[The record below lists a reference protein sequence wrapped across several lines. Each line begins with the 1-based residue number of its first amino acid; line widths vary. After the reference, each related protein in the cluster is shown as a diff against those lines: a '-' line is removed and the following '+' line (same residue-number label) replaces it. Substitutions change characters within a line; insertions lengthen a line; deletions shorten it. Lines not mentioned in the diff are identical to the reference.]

1 MQVSTLGPLKFG
13 RRICAAAAFLYV
25 FIVGPSFAEPVDLE
39 LVIATDV
46 SRSVNVEEAT
56 LQRDG
61 VAQAFRSA
69 EVIEAI
75 ERGALGKIAVVY
87 VDWST
92 DYLNQV
98 VVDWQTIHDRVS
110 AAGFAEAL
118 IQAPPTWGR
127 RTSISSALILAA
139 ELMET
144 NEYEGTRRVIDISGD
159 GPNNFGLSLAPVR
172 EDTIAKGITINGLP
186 IIVTGAQFA
195 GRGYFPEVDKYYQ
208 RCVIGGS
215 GAFLVVAKGFEDFSA
230 AIRRKL
236 VLELSGLTP
245 EVLPPGETIP
255 SQTIHNRSLLIPVAA
270 APGGS
275 RSLPRTP
282 PNLPILRPPATREED
297 CDRWGSGF
305 GGYNDFG
312 RR

>member
-1 MQVSTLGPLKFG
+1 MLVSLLGPPKYGL
-13 RRICAAAAFLYV
+13 RLHAAAVLLLGLIAS
-25 FIVGPSFAEPVDLE
+25 PTFAEPVDLE

-69 EVIEAI
+69 EVIDAI

-92 DYLNQV
+92 DSLTKV
-98 VVDWQTIHDRVS
+98 VVNWQIIHDRVS
-110 AAGFAEAL
+110 ATGFAEAL

-139 ELMET
+139 ELIET
-144 NEYEGTRRVIDISGD
+144 NEFEGTRRVIDISGD

-172 EDTIAKGITINGLP
+172 EDTIANGITINGLP
-186 IIVTGAQFA
+186 IIVAGAQFA
-195 GRGYFPEVDKYYQ
+195 GRGYFPDIDNYYQ

-215 GAFLVVAKGFEDFSA
+215 GAFLVVAKGFDDFAA

-245 EVLPPGETIP
+245 SQTIP
-255 SQTIHNRSLLIPVAA
+255 SQSIHDRSLLLPAA
-270 APGGS
+270 APPGGS
-275 RSLPRTP
+275 QALPRTP
-282 PNLPILRPPATREED
+282 PNLPILRPPATREVD
-297 CDRWGSGF
+297 CDRWGGGF
-305 GGYNDFG
+305 GGYNDYG